1 MGKNMS
7 NFDIIWQNL
16 QIQMDQYE
24 SNFDEVTK
32 QKYGIYWTNLDL
44 AYEIVSN
51 LVDTFD
57 EDFLENITNK
67 KFLEPCVGMGSFIF
81 AFLRK
86 LYEKKISKEQIN
98 KVIKNIYFCDI
109 DENILIYFFSCYQ
122 DFVKNLF
129 NLDIDNKLFKSNSAK
144 GLIFNNYSDEYIS
157 LEKSFGKDVKF
168 DILIFFE
175 RSLML

>member
-67 KFLEPCVGMGSFIF
+67 NFLSLVLEWGV
-81 AFLRK
+81 L
-86 LYEKKISKEQIN
+86 
-98 KVIKNIYFCDI
+98 
-109 DENILIYFFSCYQ
+109 FSH
-122 DFVKNLF
+122 F
-129 NLDIDNKLFKSNSAK
+129 
-144 GLIFNNYSDEYIS
+144 
-157 LEKSFGKDVKF
+157 
-168 DILIFFE
+168 
-175 RSLML
+175 

>member
-1 MGKNMS
+1 MS

-109 DENILIYFFSCYQ
+109 DENILI
-122 DFVKNLF
+122 KPTT
-129 NLDIDNKLFKSNSAK
+129 
-144 GLIFNNYSDEYIS
+144 
-157 LEKSFGKDVKF
+157 
-168 DILIFFE
+168 
-175 RSLML
+175 